1 MKTVLRLVLVG
12 AFAAMIGAAVFHNK
26 VRALAFNY
34 LPPHAVA
41 SAAEELAAR
50 GLEPGVP
57 LFVRIFKQ
65 ESDLELWAGTGEG
78 YVLVKTYPI
87 CAWSGE
93 LGPKLKEGDRQSPE
107 GFYRVALSALNPN
120 SRFHLS
126 FNLGFPNSYDRAHG
140 RTGSYL
146 MVHGNCVSIGCY
158 AMTDPAIEEI
168 YRLVEAAL
176 EAGQD
181 EVPVHIFPFRM
192 TRANMDAHA
201 GSRWFAFWQNLKTG
215 YDAFE
220 RDRRPP
226 EVTVSGKSYRVSA
239 R

>member
-1 MKTVLRLVLVG
+1 
-12 AFAAMIGAAVFHNK
+12 MIGAVAFHNK
-26 VRALAFNY
+26 LRALAYNY
-34 LPPHAVA
+34 LPPHVVA
-41 SAAEELAAR
+41 SAEEELAAR
-50 GLEPGVP
+50 GLEPGAPVF
-57 LFVRIFKQ
+57 LRIFKQ
-65 ESDLELWAGTGEG
+65 ESDLELWARAGED

-107 GFYRVALSALNPN
+107 GFYQVTSGALNPN

-126 FNLGFPNSYDRAHG
+126 FNLGFPNRYDRAHG
-140 RTGSYL
+140 RTGSFL

-168 YRLVEAAL
+168 YRLVEAGL
-176 EAGQD
+176 KAGQGA
-181 EVPVHIFPFRM
+181 VRVHIFPFRM
-192 TRANMDAHA
+192 TDENMAAQA

-226 EVTVSGKSYRVSA
+226 DITVSGKSYRVSA